1 MQNIFN
7 VTSIFGDYS
16 NKEIV
21 IETNFAVDK
30 ATVTKKTVKVVT
42 AESGTIVIYKLST
55 NENKI
60 IITLK
65 E

>member
-1 MQNIFN
+1 MQSIFN
-7 VTSIFGDYS
+7 VTSIIGNYS
-16 NKEIV
+16 NKIIT

-30 ATVTKKTVKVVT
+30 TTVTKKTVKVVT
-42 AESGTIVIYKLST
+42 AESGTIVIYKLSVDD
-55 NENKI
+55 NKI